1 MCAIDRNTANYVP
14 LSPIQFLERSAL
26 VYPDKVAVRHGERA
40 ISYREFESRCRR
52 FASALVQR
60 GIRHGDTV
68 AMIAPNVPAL
78 LEAHYAVPA
87 LGACSPRP
95 SEPVRTLAP
104 GTLRIGTYF
113 VNPPF
118 EYVSNG
124 QRIGF
129 EVDLMNEIA
138 RRLALT
144 PVFVDTQWETI
155 LQQMQAGQYD
165 AIVGGIT
172 ITPERRRMLAW
183 STPYMTTTLSLVI
196 DSRRSPQI
204 RSIAD
209 LKTASV
215 GVQAATTDYDIAV
228 KMQQRGEIGSIR
240 VYSFAHI
247 QDAMVDLAAGR
258 ITAVMKV
265 YPVAAWLARQ
275 TPGLTIVAQVPD
287 DPQPLGI
294 GFANN
299 NPALLAAVNR
309 ALADMNADGSY
320 SRLAQ
325 KWGVP

>member
-1 MCAIDRNTANYVP
+1 MTVP
-14 LSPIQFLERSAL
+14 WTRRGFGSL
-26 VYPDKVAVRHGERA
+26 V
-40 ISYREFESRCRR
+40 
-52 FASALVQR
+52 L
-60 GIRHGDTV
+60 
-68 AMIAPNVPAL
+68 
-78 LEAHYAVPA
+78 A
-87 LGACSPRP
+87 LGACSTPP
-95 SEPVRTLAP
+95 QPAPLRTLSP

-138 RRLALT
+138 RRLSLQ
-144 PVFVDTQWETI
+144 PVFVDTEWETI
-155 LQQMQAGQYD
+155 LQEMQNGKYD
-165 AIVGGIT
+165 CIVGGIT

-183 STPYMTTTLSLVI
+183 STPYMTTTLSLVV

-204 RSIAD
+204 RSMAD
-209 LKTASV
+209 FRTASV
-215 GVQAATTDYDIAV
+215 GVQAATTDYDIAL
-228 KMQQRGEIGSIR
+228 KLQQQGRIGSIK
-240 VYSFAHI
+240 VYSFARI

-275 TPGLTIVAQVPD
+275 TAGLSIVAQVPD

-294 GFANN
+294 GFAPD
-299 NPALLAAVNR
+299 NPGLLAAVNR
-309 ALADMNADGSY
+309 ALADMDRDGSTA
-320 SRLAQ
+320 RLAQ

>member
-1 MCAIDRNTANYVP
+1 MRGVT
-14 LSPIQFLERSAL
+14 RRAL
-26 VYPDKVAVRHGERA
+26 AGV
-40 ISYREFESRCRR
+40 
-52 FASALVQR
+52 
-60 GIRHGDTV
+60 
-68 AMIAPNVPAL
+68 
-78 LEAHYAVPA
+78 VPA
-87 LGACSPRP
+87 LGACSSGQPE
-95 SEPVRTLAP
+95 SLRTLTP

-172 ITPERRRMLAW
+172 ITPQREKSLAW
-183 STPYMTTTLSLVI
+183 SMPYMTTTLSIVV
-196 DSRRSPQI
+196 DSRRSPRI
-204 RSIAD
+204 RGVAD
-209 LKTASV
+209 LRAASV
-215 GVQAATTDYDIAV
+215 GVQASTTDYDVAV
-228 KMQQRGEIGSIR
+228 RMQQKGQIGSVK
-240 VYSFAHI
+240 VYSFDRI

-275 TPGLTIVAQVPD
+275 TPDLSIVAQVPD

-294 GFANN
+294 GFARN
-299 NPALLAAVNR
+299 NPDLLAAVNR
-309 ALADMNADGSY
+309 ALADMQRDGTY
-320 SRLAQ
+320 ARLVQ
-325 KWGVP
+325 KWGVPQ